1 MGPSESLIAAPA
13 AAMSM
18 TYVVMANSI
27 GMAMQ
32 NASANQQRGQVL
44 AQAAL
49 AEVLGMILVS
59 GTI

>member
-27 GMAMQ
+27 GIAMQ

-49 AEVLGMILVS
+49 SEILGLILVS